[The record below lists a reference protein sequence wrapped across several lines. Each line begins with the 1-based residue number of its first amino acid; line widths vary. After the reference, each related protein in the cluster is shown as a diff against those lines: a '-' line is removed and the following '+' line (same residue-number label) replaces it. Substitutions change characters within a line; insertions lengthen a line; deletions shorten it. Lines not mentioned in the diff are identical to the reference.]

1 MHSTDGN
8 ILGIARVRIER
19 RQSHLNWKRG
29 AVGGVAVL
37 GKVFIFI
44 FKLRGIDSHFTGIIP
59 SLQIKKRIDRTA
71 YFVTGSNTKITA

>member
-37 GKVFIFI
+37 GKLFIS
-44 FKLRGIDSHFTGIIP
+44 KLRGIDPHFTGIIP
-59 SLQIKKRIDRTA
+59 SLQIKKRINRTA
-71 YFVTGSNTKITA
+71 YVDTGSNTKITA